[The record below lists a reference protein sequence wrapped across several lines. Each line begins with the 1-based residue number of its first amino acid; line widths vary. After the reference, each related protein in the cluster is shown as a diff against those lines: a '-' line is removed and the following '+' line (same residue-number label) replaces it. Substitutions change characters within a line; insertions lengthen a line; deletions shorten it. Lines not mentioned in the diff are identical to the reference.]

1 MTLDRSH
8 YRCPT
13 GEPRGFAADES
24 ENSLGEPRGFA
35 VGESEDS
42 PGKPSGSP
50 RGTDAGSGSS
60 EPNPRPLL
68 PNMSEAT
75 CGQARRHRAPS
86 CAARLNDGKATGR
99 HRPSGAG
106 RPACCACR
114 AADQEAGHIH
124 SSRCRS
130 TRPDQAWAMRQPDEP
145 VANFCGLR
153 TKGSEARSRRPSP
166 PLIAGRWWCH
176 RRRWWS
182 KTGSNRRPH
191 ACKARALPTELLPRG
206 GGREGRHAP
215 GWWAWEDSNF
225 RPHAYQARA
234 LTN

>member
-1 MTLDRSH
+1 MPTWRTQRV
-8 YRCPT
+8 RC
-13 GEPRGFAADES
+13 RRVRR
-24 ENSLGEPRGFA
+24 L
-35 VGESEDS
+35 
-42 PGKPSGSP
+42 
-50 RGTDAGSGSS
+50 
-60 EPNPRPLL
+60 
-68 PNMSEAT
+68 
-75 CGQARRHRAPS
+75 ARRTIRFATRHRRGVRLIRAEPKTFASKHVRGDVRSSSSPS
-86 CAARLNDGKATGR
+86 RPVLRDPSRDGKATGR

-130 TRPDQAWAMRQPDEP
+130 TRPDEAWAMRQPDEP

-153 TKGSEARSRRPSP
+153 TKGSEARFVRPSP